1 MRWRHLRHRR
11 HLPELLLLLLLL
23 LLHQRHLMRLRLRV
37 LLHDALH
44 LRRRDVRRKPR
55 KERGV
60 RVHLV
65 RQRTEMRVQLCET
78 RYENNE

>member
-23 LLHQRHLMRLRLRV
+23 LLLMHHRHLMRLRLCV

-44 LRRRDVRRKPR
+44 LRRRDVRRKPGE
-55 KERGV
+55 ERGV

-65 RQRTEMRVQLCET
+65 RQRTEMRV
-78 RYENNE
+78 

>member
-1 MRWRHLRHRR
+1 MRRRHLRHRR
-11 HLPELLLLLLLL
+11 HLPELLLLLLM
-23 LLHQRHLMRLRLRV
+23 HHRHLMRLRLRV

-78 RYENNE
+78 RYEDDE

>member
-1 MRWRHLRHRR
+1 MHH
-11 HLPELLLLLLLL
+11 
-23 LLHQRHLMRLRLRV
+23 RHLMRLRLRV

-44 LRRRDVRRKPR
+44 LRRRDVRRKPGE
-55 KERGV
+55 ERGV

-78 RYENNE
+78 RYEDDERGTKKKRDTPRPPPFSQPPA